1 MYCPKAFLS
10 LAYLTACCI
19 PKIIPPIAEAPSL
32 NLPIFKPQ
40 NAGPAPSPTLPSKF
54 STGTLQSVKYKGTVD
69 EPSIPIFF
77 SSFPISNP
85 GVPFSTTMDEN
96 FPSILSAT
104 IKVSAHAPFEIKI
117 F

>member
-1 MYCPKAFLS
+1 M
-10 LAYLTACCI
+10 AYSTARSI

-32 NLPIFKPQ
+32 NRPIFNPQ

-54 STGTLQSVKYKGTVD
+54 STGTLQSVKYNGTVED
-69 EPSIPIFF
+69 PSIPIFF

-85 GVPFSTTMDEN
+85 GVPFSTTIEEN
-96 FPSILSAT
+96 FPSIFNAT
-104 IKVSAHAPFEIKI
+104 IKVSAHAPFEMKI